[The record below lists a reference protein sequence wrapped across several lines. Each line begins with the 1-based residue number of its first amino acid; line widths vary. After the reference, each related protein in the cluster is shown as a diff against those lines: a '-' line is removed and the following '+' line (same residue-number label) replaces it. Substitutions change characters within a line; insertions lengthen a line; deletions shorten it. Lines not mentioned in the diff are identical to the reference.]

1 MMPAWMPEQHIAGW
15 MLYALL
21 VGGAVIVSAIA
32 AHDAQRI
39 ANRPVRFIW
48 LGAIVVIV
56 ALSALAPVR
65 DSAAIITLPAS
76 TDASTFQPIANA
88 APERWVL
95 PAWIRSARDVVTAPF
110 TAVLTLSQGPLDQ
123 LPVDVHRLLGVAW
136 FIASTATLA
145 VFALSYRRS
154 RRRMQQWPVHQFGG
168 TAARVSP
175 AVGPAVMG
183 LAPAEIIVPSWL
195 LQRPPEEQRL
205 VLTHEAEHVRAR
217 DPWVLVIACAAVAVM
232 PWHPALWYALAR
244 LRLAVELDCDRRVL
258 RQGIP
263 AASYGALLID
273 LSALRTALPSAMPAF
288 TCSGSYL
295 ERRLVAMTARRSRF
309 STSRR
314 ALGAIIAVAA
324 LVTACESKL
333 PTSAEINAMDASAA
347 AKQATG
353 AQLVDESRASYVVDD
368 KVVSAQVAKAIPA
381 DEIAEVRIV
390 GKSASGNG
398 EIRLR
403 TKTALL
409 DKTPDSIVTYARRS
423 GGELQRVQGQPLMI
437 EDRAGSTRVMLRKSA
452 GDSVSTERPRV
463 SLNKSPYKT
472 VFDGLLVLDGEIVA
486 SNVLDRINPESI
498 ATVEVVKGDA
508 AKTRYTD
515 PRAANGVIV
524 VTTKAKK

>member
-1 MMPAWMPEQHIAGW
+1 MPAEHIAGW

-21 VGGAVIVSAIA
+21 VGSVVIVSAIA
-32 AHDAQRI
+32 AHDAQRA

-48 LGAIVVIV
+48 LGAIVAIV
-56 ALSALAPVR
+56 AISALAPLRESTAVV
-65 DSAAIITLPAS
+65 TLPAS
-76 TDASTFQPIANA
+76 LEPSTFQPIAYTTA
-88 APERWVL
+88 DRWAL
-95 PAWIRSARDVVTAPF
+95 PTWIRSARDLAAAPF
-110 TAVLTLSQGPLDQ
+110 TAVMTVSKGPLER
-123 LPVDVHRLLGVAW
+123 LPVDVHRLLGLGW
-136 FIASTATLA
+136 LIASMATLG
-145 VFALSYRRS
+145 VFVLSYRRS
-154 RRRMQQWPVHQFGG
+154 RRRMQQWPVRQIGD

-175 AVGPAVMG
+175 AIGPAVIG

-195 LQRPPEEQRL
+195 LQRPLEEQRL
-205 VLTHEAEHVRAR
+205 VLTHEVEHVRAR

-232 PWHPALWYALAR
+232 PWHPALWYALGR

-309 STSRR
+309 ATSRR

-333 PTSAEINAMDASAA
+333 PTSAEINAMDATTAA
-347 AKQATG
+347 AKASEVE
-353 AQLVDESRASYVVDD
+353 LFDESKAAYVVDD

-381 DEIAEVRIV
+381 EEIAEVRIV
-390 GKSASGNG
+390 GKDASGTG

-403 TKTALL
+403 TKGSLL
-409 DKTPDSIVTYARRS
+409 EKTPDSLVAFYRKS
-423 GGELQRVQGQPLMI
+423 GSEVEVVRGKPIML
-437 EDRAGSTRVMLRKSA
+437 EDRDGSTRVMLDKSA
-452 GDSVSTERPRV
+452 GESASTERPRV
-463 SLNKSPYKT
+463 MLKKSPYRT
-472 VFDGLLVLDGEIVA
+472 TFDGLLLVDGQPMA
-486 SNVLDRINPESI
+486 SGDLNRIDPESI
-498 ATVEVVKGDA
+498 ATIEVVKGDA